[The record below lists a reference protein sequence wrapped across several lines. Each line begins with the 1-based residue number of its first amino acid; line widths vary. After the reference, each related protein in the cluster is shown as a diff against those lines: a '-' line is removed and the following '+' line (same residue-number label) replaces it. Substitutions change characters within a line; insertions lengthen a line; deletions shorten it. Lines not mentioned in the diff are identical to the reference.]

1 MTTLSPFSSYTA
13 HKHGIIITVESDE
26 LYAEVLCPMVNW
38 CGESFK
44 QCDYLNS
51 GNYFYFAKESDR
63 NWFKIRW
70 T

>member
-1 MTTLSPFSSYTA
+1 MTTLSPLSPDTA
-13 HKHGIIITVESDE
+13 HKHGIIISVESGK
-26 LYAEVLCPMVNW
+26 LYADVLKPMAIW

-51 GNYFYFAKESDR
+51 GNYFYFAKEKDR
-63 NWFKIRW
+63 NWFILRW